1 MAVDA
6 NGVSYID
13 IEGTLPTYSIA
24 VVDYTP
30 YTTATD
36 MVVLQ
41 NPASSTALL
50 KVTRMSVSG
59 QASATNVMD
68 IYFQIRT
75 ALTTGGTSTNV
86 ASAKHDSN
94 NVTPTGVVKSYSAAP
109 TLNGTGT
116 YVRADRILMPG
127 NSPNVTPNTV
137 FYDFG
142 VRGGAQAIHLRPGEQ
157 LSITNIG
164 NAVATGTSLYINIE
178 WTESAGSSPVQ

>member
-6 NGVSYID
+6 NGVSFQN

-24 VVDYTP
+24 LVDYTP

-41 NPASSTALL
+41 NPATSTALL
-50 KVTRMSVSG
+50 KVTRLSVSG
-59 QASATNVMD
+59 EASSTSLMD
-68 IYFQIRT
+68 IYFQIRS
-75 ALTTGGTSTNV
+75 ALSTGGTSANLTI
-86 ASAKHDSN
+86 AKHDSN
-94 NVTPTGVVKSYSAAP
+94 NVAPTGLAKSFSAAP
-109 TLNGTGT
+109 TLNGTGA

-142 VRGGAQAIHLRPGEQ
+142 VRGGAQSIHLRPGEQ
-157 LSITNIG
+157 LSVTNIG
-164 NAVATGTSLYINIE
+164 NAVAAGTSLYINIE
-178 WTESAGSSPVQ
+178 WVESSGSNPVQ